1 MRTAFAWR
9 RGSRRRGVTSSP
21 SCAASR
27 SCARSSSQRTSSST
41 LLSSPFCPPSHDE
54 TGDAV
59 QSRIELH
66 CTLITTAQ
74 QKKSESCGATTS
86 RERRRVKQRARVSCA
101 IARRAAGR
109 CCDRRAE
116 FNDVAE
122 TCMRQ
127 GFLARRRNDREA
139 PRACSLRSFIS
150 PRKPSAQRVR
160 PVEKN
165 FAENRRRRRSRG
177 RNRFHS
183 PE

>member
-21 SCAASR
+21 SYAASR

-74 QKKSESCGATTS
+74 QKKANLAGDEEPRATPRQAAS
-86 RERRRVKQRARVSCA
+86 ACVVRDRA
-101 IARRAAGR
+101 ARRGSSLRLLRRIQR
-109 CCDRRAE
+109 CCR
-116 FNDVAE
+116 NLHE
-122 TCMRQ
+122 TGISRTSP
-127 GFLARRRNDREA
+127 NDREA

-165 FAENRRRRRSRG
+165 FAENRRRRRS
-177 RNRFHS
+177 
-183 PE
+183 